1 MIKQFSEYK
10 FGKLIVQVNYN
21 KEVIPCKKVKII
33 IDDKVAVIDSHD
45 LYALLMLYADEEQMS
60 DMVKVTEKQVVMMRK
75 AVKVVA
81 SKDIKK
87 GEEVAFI
94 IEVPTDKEVYEKW
107 LEKNKEL
114 LTLEEAKNLIK

>member
-33 IDDKVAVIDSHD
+33 IDDKFEEISSHD

-60 DMVKVTEKQVVMMRK
+60 DMVKVTEK
-75 AVKVVA
+75 
-81 SKDIKK
+81 K
-87 GEEVAFI
+87 GRDDAKGGQGRC
-94 IEVPTDKEVYEKW
+94 PKRHKER
-107 LEKNKEL
+107 
-114 LTLEEAKNLIK
+114 

>member
-1 MIKQFSEYK
+1 MISKYSKYQFGNLKIEANFDVAST
-10 FGKLIVQVNYN
+10 
-21 KEVIPCKKVKII
+21 PCKKIKFTV
-33 IDDKVAVIDSHD
+33 DDKVAVIDSHD

>member
-1 MIKQFSEYK
+1 MISKYSKYSFDNLTIEANFDAEST
-10 FGKLIVQVNYN
+10 
-21 KEVIPCKKVKII
+21 PCKRFKVTV
-33 IDDKVAVIDSHD
+33 DGRTAFLDNHD

-60 DMVKVTEKQVVMMRK
+60 DMVKVTEKKVVMMRK

-81 SKDIKK
+81 QKDIKK

>member
-81 SKDIKK
+81 QKDIKQ

-94 IEVPTDKEVYEKW
+94 IEVPTDKDIYEKW

>member
-33 IDDKVAVIDSHD
+33 IDDKFEEISSHD

-60 DMVKVTEKQVVMMRK
+60 DMVKVTEKKVVMMRK

-81 SKDIKK
+81 SKDIKQ
-87 GEEVAFI
+87 GEDVTFI

>member
-1 MIKQFSEYK
+1 MISKYSKYELGNLK
-10 FGKLIVQVNYN
+10 IEANYDG
-21 KEVIPCKKVKII
+21 ESTPCKTIKFTV
-33 IDDKVAVIDSHD
+33 DDKVAVIDSHD

-81 SKDIKK
+81 QKDIKQ

>member
-1 MIKQFSEYK
+1 MIKHYQKFEYNGLTFEANYDSEST
-10 FGKLIVQVNYN
+10 
-21 KEVIPCKKVKII
+21 PCKKFRVKIG
-33 IDDKVAVIDSHD
+33 DKEAFIDSHD

-75 AVKVVA
+75 AVKVIA
-81 SKDIKK
+81 QKDIAK

-94 IEVPTDKEVYEKW
+94 IEVPADKDVYEKW

>member
-1 MIKQFSEYK
+1 MISKYQKFEYK
-10 FGKLIVQVNYN
+10 GLTVEANYDG
-21 KEVIPCKKVKII
+21 ESTPCKKFRVKIG
-33 IDDKVAVIDSHD
+33 DKEATIDSHD

-60 DMVKVTEKQVVMMRK
+60 DMVKVTEKQIVMMRK

-81 SKDIKK
+81 SKDIKQ
-87 GEEVAFI
+87 GEDVTFI